1 MNRAEFMRQLEV
13 LLKDISPSERVEA
26 LQYYNDY
33 FNDAGVENENDVI
46 RALGTPAKVAE
57 TIKTGLNEKMQANYE
72 FTDTGFKTGNEKN
85 YNEVMQN
92 KNTGYNGNNS
102 YGSNANGNV
111 NYGNTAGNGNHQKAS
126 GNSVN
131 NTQNNTMLILIVI
144 GLVVLFPVWFPTLL
158 TVLGALFGLIAAAFG
173 IWIAMLVG
181 GFCLIIAAIF
191 LFVVALVKLPVA
203 PIGSICLIGASFVL
217 AGIGILLFAF
227 SIWFVVVVVPPL
239 VRGIVVLCKKPFQK
253 NR

>member
-92 KNTGYNGNNS
+92 KNTGYSGNNS
-102 YGSNANGNV
+102 YGNNAYGNV
-111 NYGNTAGNGNHQKAS
+111 NYGNTAGNGTNQRAN

-144 GLVVLFPVWFPTLL
+144 GLVVLFPVWFPALL

-191 LFVVALVKLPVA
+191 VFVVALVKLPVA

-217 AGIGILLFAF
+217 AGIGILLFTF